1 MSEPEQTNSINAP
14 VPLSQRSDQDKE
26 IIALL
31 EEFVT
36 PAVAGDGGYIAFDS
50 FDQETKTVR
59 VLLQGACSGCPSSTI
74 TLKNGIESLLKEM
87 TQGRVTQVEAINA

>member
-1 MSEPEQTNSINAP
+1 M
-14 VPLSQRSDQDKE
+14 PLNQRSDQDKE

-50 FDQETKTVR
+50 FDPETKTVR

-87 TQGRVTQVEAINA
+87 TQGRVAQVEAING